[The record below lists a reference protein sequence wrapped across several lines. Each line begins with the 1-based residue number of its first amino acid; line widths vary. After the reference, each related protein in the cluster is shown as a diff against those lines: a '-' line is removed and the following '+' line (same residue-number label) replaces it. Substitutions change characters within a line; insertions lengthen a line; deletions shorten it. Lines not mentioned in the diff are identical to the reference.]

1 MAFHTIDLSTWNRAE
16 HFLHYKNEVQCAI
29 CITNQISITRLVPF
43 LKQKKLRFYPVMI
56 YLVTKALHL
65 QTLFRLGTD
74 QEGNVGYWDSI
85 DPSYTIFHKETETFS
100 CLWSSWNPDFH
111 SFYPQICSDMESHQN
126 FFHFSMPDIP
136 PNHFDISCLPWLSY
150 DSFHINVNP
159 GTYLAPIITWGKY
172 LEKEGEIQLPLS
184 FQIHHSAADGFHVSQ
199 FYQDLDRLIAA
210 FIEEYPL

>member
-1 MAFHTIDLSTWNRAE
+1 
-16 HFLHYKNEVQCAI
+16 
-29 CITNQISITRLVPF
+29 
-43 LKQKKLRFYPVMI
+43 
-56 YLVTKALHL
+56 
-65 QTLFRLGTD
+65 
-74 QEGNVGYWDSI
+74 
-85 DPSYTIFHKETETFS
+85 
-100 CLWSSWNPDFH
+100 
-111 SFYPQICSDMESHQN
+111 MESHQN